1 MSFSKWFAA
10 HKGELKPP
18 VANRLMYE
26 NALKVMVVGGPN
38 QRTDYHLQR
47 GEELFWQLEGTAVV
61 NVVQQNGAVKR
72 SVRLPPGYV
81 WLLPASVPHNP
92 TREAGSVGFVFER
105 ERALSELDA
114 VQWCV
119 HACARVCVCVH
130 TRASGARAGWRSGF
144 IWRWRV
150 GFVQDVPSPAM
161 CALCV
166 CVRCLSV
173 RVCVCVRACVRVC
186 VLACVRVRVVFSLC
200 VLAWW

>member
-10 HKGELKPP
+10 NKGELKPP
-18 VANRLMYE
+18 VANRLLYE

-38 QRTDYHLQR
+38 QRTDFHLQR

-72 SVRLPPGYV
+72 PVRLPPGYV
-81 WLLPASVPHNP
+81 WLLQASVPHNP

-119 HACARVCVCVH
+119 
-130 TRASGARAGWRSGF
+130 RA
-144 IWRWRV
+144 
-150 GFVQDVPSPAM
+150 
-161 CALCV
+161 
-166 CVRCLSV
+166 
-173 RVCVCVRACVRVC
+173 CVRACAWVRLCGRAGVRAC
-186 VLACVRVRVVFSLC
+186 LCVRQPGRAV
-200 VLAWW
+200 